1 MRDSFAF
8 LPTGVRDALDKL
20 PRVFAGCSWLDESL
34 YFPISQK
41 KEHEEYS
48 CSCEVKLDKRHALN
62 KNQERY
68 YLELY
73 ANF

>member
-8 LPTGVRDALDKL
+8 LPMGVCNVPDNL
-20 PRVFAGCSWLDESL
+20 PRVFIGRSWLDESSL
-34 YFPISQK
+34 LSYKPK

-48 CSCEVKLDKRHALN
+48 CSCEVELDKRYALN

-73 ANF
+73 ANS